1 MPQKQLI
8 YRGGEDISKVFVISP
23 EHHKSYEKECWACHY
38 HAEASM
44 QGQEVQAQ
52 GTTTEEDETPAK
64 KAPEET
70 DDEPPSAPVKPK
82 TRNAGIKGIE
92 K

>member
-1 MPQKQLI
+1 MMSQPFRLI
-8 YRGGEDISKVFVISP
+8 WVDWA
-23 EHHKSYEKECWACHY
+23 ECRKL
-38 HAEASM
+38 
-44 QGQEVQAQ
+44 
-52 GTTTEEDETPAK
+52 GTSTEEDETPAK

-70 DDEPPSAPVKPK
+70 AVEPPSAPVKPK